1 MNELIAVNRS
11 PTVVF
16 DTLEK
21 LSRELIVSFSEQV
34 LSSHAVN
41 EVLGTAWKNKK
52 IKTYF

>member
-21 LSRELIVSFSEQV
+21 SSRELIVSFSEQV
-34 LSSHAVN
+34 LSSCTVN
-41 EVLGTAWKNKK
+41 KVWGPYLEE
-52 IKTYF
+52 